1 MQDLAPHLLDITRIW
16 FGGKKFKFKIISSN
30 KFENRSLDHV
40 VILCNKNNFRIEIE
54 MTMCMWKNH
63 HTSDLIGSKG
73 SAHISSLCKWGP
85 TSFTVR
91 RRIFPSGLPK
101 EKIKTLIMKD
111 PTWKLE
117 HDHFFKLIKKK
128 TKTSFKNDI
137 WIFKVLKKMEKKIC
151 L

>member
-1 MQDLAPHLLDITRIW
+1 
-16 FGGKKFKFKIISSN
+16 
-30 KFENRSLDHV
+30 
-40 VILCNKNNFRIEIE
+40 

-85 TSFTVR
+85 TTLTVR
-91 RRIFPSGLPK
+91 RRVFPSGSPK

-117 HDHFFKLIKKK
+117 HDYFFKLIKKK

-137 WIFKVLKKMEKKIC
+137 WIFKILKKIEKKIC
-151 L
+151 F